1 MFLNLKEA
9 AERGT
14 AAGGSQFHLSAVSS
28 MRFDIDEQELAVQD
42 RWVIRIQQDYLSS
55 GKTPPAYFWWRMIM
69 TSI

>member
-42 RWVIRIQQDYLSS
+42 R
-55 GKTPPAYFWWRMIM
+55 
-69 TSI
+69 